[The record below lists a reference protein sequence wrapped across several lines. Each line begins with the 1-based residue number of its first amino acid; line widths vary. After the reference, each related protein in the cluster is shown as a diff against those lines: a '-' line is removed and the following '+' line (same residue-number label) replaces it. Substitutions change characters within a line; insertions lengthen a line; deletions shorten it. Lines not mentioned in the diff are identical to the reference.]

1 MKIVRIVNLIAF
13 ILLLIGGIN
22 WLLIGILDF
31 NLVAVITPGMIVL
44 ARIIYSLVGVS
55 ALWLIFASVWTKH
68 IGFPTSKMD
77 K

>member
-13 ILLLIGGIN
+13 VLLLIGGIN
-22 WLLIGILDF
+22 WLLIGLMNF
-31 NLVAVITPGMIVL
+31 NLVAVITPGLDVL

-55 ALWLIFASVWTKH
+55 AIWLVFASVWTKH
-68 IGFPTSKMD
+68 IGFPTSKED